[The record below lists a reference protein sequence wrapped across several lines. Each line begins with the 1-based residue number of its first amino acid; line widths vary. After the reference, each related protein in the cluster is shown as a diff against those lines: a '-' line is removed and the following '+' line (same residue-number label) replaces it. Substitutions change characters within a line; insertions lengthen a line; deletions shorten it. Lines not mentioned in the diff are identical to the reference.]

1 MLRLVAIKE
10 KGAKMADFTVLVP
23 TSPIPSNPSL
33 DIINE
38 TIDTIR
44 THTDNEIVIMIDGV
58 RDEQQNLKENY
69 TEFTRRLLAKCHNDW
84 ENVTPLLF
92 EEHMHQSGMTRKAL
106 QLVKTPQIL
115 FVEHDT
121 PITPDREIPFDK
133 LSKAIESGKANLI
146 RLHHEALILD
156 VHKYLMIG
164 ESENDLSP
172 TIQWSQR
179 PHLASTEFYK
189 KIVNEYIPLEA
200 KTMIEDCMYSKLEEA
215 YRHRGKV
222 GWNDFKV
229 WIYTPKGDIKRSYH
243 TDGREGMPKFEET
256 FGI

>member
-1 MLRLVAIKE
+1 
-10 KGAKMADFTVLVP
+10 MADFTVLIP

-33 DIINE
+33 DIILE
-38 TIDTIR
+38 TIDSIR
-44 THTDNEIVIMIDGV
+44 AHTDNEILIMIDGV
-58 RDEQQNLKENY
+58 RPEQENMKPDY
-69 TEFTRRLLAKCHNDW
+69 QEFTRRLLA
-84 ENVTPLLF
+84 ETNVRKNITPILF
-92 EEHMHQSGMTRKAL
+92 EEHMHQSGMTRKTL
-106 QLVKTPQIL
+106 PLVKTDKIL

-121 PITPDREIPFDK
+121 PITPDRKIPFDK
-133 LSKAIESGKANLI
+133 LAKAIDDGKANLI

-164 ESENDLSP
+164 ESEDDLSP

-179 PHLASTEFYK
+179 PHLASKSFYE
-189 KIVNEYIPLEA
+189 KIVNEYIPIEA
-200 KTMIEDCMYSKLEEA
+200 KTMIEDCMYGKLEEA

-243 TDGREGMPKFEET
+243 TDGREGLPKYEET